1 MQAAECA
8 PSIAA
13 VYSDARLEVNFS
25 SKTVTLDLKPVKLT
39 RMEFRLL
46 AFLARHA
53 GDVVPRATLLMH
65 IWGYSSAIR
74 TRTLDVHVR
83 RVRGKLK
90 DYSTQHIETVFRV
103 GYRLRACLPQ
113 AGLSRPQWFE

>member
-1 MQAAECA
+1 METGPAQ
-8 PSIAA
+8 
-13 VYSDARLEVNFS
+13 
-25 SKTVTLDLKPVKLT
+25 TVTLPATRGAMTPGEAPGGVSLEDLVL
-39 RMEFRLL
+39 RMR
-46 AFLARHA
+46 A
-53 GDVVPRATLLMH
+53 GDRDAAAEFMT
-65 IWGYSSAIR
+65 GYGPLIR
-74 TRTLDVHVR
+74 R